1 MQQRPRAAAIIVNG
15 DEIALIKR
23 EHSKRGK
30 LYYLFPGGGL
40 EHGETYE
47 EAVVREVLEETGLEV
62 AVDRLVA
69 IVLRLGNPQFHF
81 LVHIQAGE
89 FGSGTGAEMVGEYES
104 SRGTY
109 EAVWMPVD
117 DLATRPVYPR
127 CVCDLV
133 KGSLTDGWP
142 ETPANYVDDE

>member
-1 MQQRPRAAAIIVNG
+1 VNG
-15 DEIALIKR
+15 NEIALIKR
-23 EHSKRGK
+23 EHSQRGR

-47 EAVVREVLEETGLEV
+47 DAVVREVLEETGLDV

-69 IVLRLGNPQFHF
+69 VVLRLGNPQYHY
-81 LVHIQAGE
+81 LVRIQAGE
-89 FGSGTGAEMVGEYES
+89 FGSGTGAEMLGQYNP

-109 EAVWMPVD
+109 EAVWMPVNQ
-117 DLATRPVYPR
+117 LANLPVYPR

-133 KGSLTDGWP
+133 MESLTGRWP
-142 ETPANYVDDE
+142 EAPASFVDDD